1 MLFFDVIGE
10 LYESAIQYVR
20 AVDQSQ
26 IYTIILN
33 QCISFLKNKFLI
45 LKLIPASMIQR
56 VQSIYLLLIII
67 FSVGLVF
74 VFKLWETLDSAIF
87 AFDLFAD
94 ENRLAK
100 LIPVF
105 FSASG
110 IIALISLFK
119 FKNRQ
124 LQFVLGRIIILIN
137 LFLLGILIYLSL
149 NLPGEVS
156 SEKGIGMFIPIIVV
170 LFSVLANKAIKKDED
185 LVKSV
190 DRLR

>member
-1 MLFFDVIGE
+1 
-10 LYESAIQYVR
+10 
-20 AVDQSQ
+20 
-26 IYTIILN
+26 
-33 QCISFLKNKFLI
+33 
-45 LKLIPASMIQR
+45 MIQR

-74 VFKLWETLDSAIF
+74 VFKLWETLDSTIF